1 METINKE
8 NIILAMESE
17 HQPEDFLEDGVYM
30 QFLDMY
36 VVPREVI
43 ELNEHGATSR
53 ALRKAAL
60 DVLGMSKNELFLL
73 AKENW
78 EKRFSA
84 EIVETFPNTYHIG
97 GSLFGATEIL
107 TASLLSEIAEMEG
120 NDLIIA
126 PLSVCDIAVHPMGA
140 LSNEAMLGGLMANN
154 IQMAN
159 DGLTDNILSC
169 SLYHYHRDTGEV
181 TLHAKVDSIEVR

>member
-17 HQPEDFLEDGVYM
+17 HQSEDFLEDGVYM

-43 ELNEHGATSR
+43 ELNEHRATSR

-78 EKRFSA
+78 EKKFSA

-140 LSNEAMLGGLMANN
+140 LSNEAMLGGLMVNN

-159 DGLTDNILSC
+159 DDLTNNILSC